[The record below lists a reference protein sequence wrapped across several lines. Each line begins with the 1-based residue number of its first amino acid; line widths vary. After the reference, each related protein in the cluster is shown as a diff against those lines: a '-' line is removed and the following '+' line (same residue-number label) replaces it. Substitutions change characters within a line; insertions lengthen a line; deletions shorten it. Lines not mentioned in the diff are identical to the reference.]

1 MVIAVNTRFLIKN
14 KLEGIGWFTYESLK
28 RITQSHPEHSFHFIF
43 DREFDKE
50 FVFSSNVTTHI
61 IGPQARHP
69 LLWYY
74 WFEFSLPA
82 LLKKI
87 NPDIFLST
95 DGYLSLKANSKQVL
109 VIHDLAF
116 EHTPEHIDPLSR
128 FYYKYFTPRYAR
140 KAQRIATVSQFSKD
154 DISSRYHIP
163 PEKIDVVYN
172 GANEF
177 FHPAGNDEKEKVRK
191 RYTQGMPYFIYAG
204 AIQPRKNVDS
214 LFKAFDQFKEKYK
227 TNHKLI
233 IAGRFAWKT
242 NEIKN
247 VYAKMKHKQDVI
259 FTGHLGRADL
269 TSLIGASE
277 AMVYISLF
285 EGFGIPIVEAL
296 QCEVPV
302 ITSNVSSMPEV
313 AGKAGI
319 LVNPLDINSI
329 AEAMHSV
336 TSDINLRQNSIAAS
350 KEQLKLFSWDLTAA
364 RLWQTIL
371 SALKD

>member
-28 RITQSHPEHSFHFIF
+28 RITHNHPEHSFHFIF

-50 FVFSSNVTTHI
+50 FIFSSNVTTHV
-61 IGPQARHP
+61 IGPPARHP
-69 LLWYY
+69 LLWYS
-74 WFEFSLPA
+74 WFEFSLPQ

-95 DGYLSLKANSKQVL
+95 DGYLSLGAKCKQVL

-116 EHTPEHIDPLSR
+116 EYPPQHIDVLSR
-128 FYYKYFTPRYAR
+128 YYYKYFTPRYAR
-140 KAQRIATVSQFSKD
+140 KASRIATVSQFSKN
-154 DISSRYHIP
+154 DISSRYHIAP
-163 PEKIDVVYN
+163 DKIDVVYN

-177 FHPAGNDEKEKVRK
+177 FHPAADEEKEKTKK
-191 RYTQGMPYFIYAG
+191 RYTQGAPYFIYAG

-214 LFKAFDQFKEKYK
+214 LFKAFDVFKGKYK
-227 TNHKLI
+227 TSHKLI

-242 NEIKN
+242 GEIKK
-247 VYAKMKHKQDVI
+247 VYAKMKYRHDVI
-259 FTGHLGRADL
+259 FTGHLGRAEL
-269 TSLIGASE
+269 ASLVAASE

-329 AEAMHSV
+329 ADSMYSV
-336 TSDINLRQNSIAAS
+336 TSDLNLRRNLIAAS
-350 KEQLKLFSWDLTAA
+350 REQVKLFSWDLTAE

-371 SALKD
+371 SAANS